1 MMTGKN
7 TKKKKKL
14 RNNEYYDL
22 QGMFDDLYEKSKRNY
37 NFTKLLELITDDRN
51 IQLAYRN
58 IKRNKGSKTK
68 GTNENTIVEIAENE
82 PQKLVDYVKGRL
94 SNYKPHPVRRVE
106 IPKPTGGIRP
116 LGIPTIEDRLIQ
128 QCILQILEPICEA
141 KFYNHS
147 YGFRPNR
154 SAHHAISR
162 AMTLANINKLHYVVD
177 IDIKG
182 FFDNVNHGK
191 LLKQMWTLG
200 IRDKRLISII
210 SKMLKAEIKGVGIP
224 DKGTPQGGI
233 ISPLLSNIVLNE
245 LDWWIASQWE
255 NLKTRSKLV
264 TNKKKPSGKII
275 IDKAPKY
282 LALRK
287 TNLKEMFIV
296 RYADDFKI
304 FCRDYDTA
312 VKVIEATKQWLKERL
327 GLDIS
332 PEKSKITNLKKNYTE
347 FLGIRLK
354 VVPKGK
360 RYVVKSYMSYKA
372 KDKVIKQ
379 FISSI
384 KRMQKSQLKTD
395 VNKFNASIL
404 GRQQYYSVATHVSKD
419 FAQIDFLVKKNLKNR
434 TSKIRTKSGVIT
446 KAYTKFYSNH
456 KGKKTFLLGQILFP
470 ISMIKTK
477 PPWNFS
483 QEICDYTEEGRRLIH
498 AQLNKINIRV
508 LNYLMYNPVRDE
520 SIEYNDNRISLYC
533 GQNGKCAITGRP
545 LEIGDM
551 EVHHKKPRELGGTDA
566 YENLTFILKN
576 CHKLIHATKTETIEK
591 YLKLLNI
598 SKKEIDKIN
607 KLRIK
612 VGNCTI

>member
-1 MMTGKN
+1 MTTEKN

-22 QGMFDDLYEKSKRNY
+22 QGMFDDLYEKSKRDY
-37 NFTKLLELITDDRN
+37 KFTKLLELITDDRN

-82 PQKLVDYVKGRL
+82 PQKLVNYVKGRL

-210 SKMLKAEIKGVGIP
+210 SKLLKAEIKGVGIP

-264 TNKKKPSGKII
+264 ATKKKTSGKII
-275 IDKAPKY
+275 VDKAPKY

-312 VKVIEATKQWLKERL
+312 VKAFEATKQWLKERL

-360 RYVVKSYMSYKA
+360 KYVVKSYMSYKA

-379 FISSI
+379 FRSSI

-404 GRQQYYSVATHVSKD
+404 GRQQYYRVATHVSED

-446 KAYTKFYSNH
+446 KAYKKFYSNH

-470 ISMIKTK
+470 ISMVQTK
-477 PPWNFS
+477 PPRNFS

-533 GQNGKCAITGRP
+533 GQNGRCAITGRP
-545 LEIGDM
+545 LEIGNM

-576 CHKLIHATKTETIEK
+576 CHKLIHATKAETIEK
-591 YLKLLNI
+591 YLKLLNL